1 VTTRREGSRITTVEY
16 DDGHSKV
23 VGPSP
28 TSASGI
34 IRPVSPS
41 FSVVIPAHNAERT
54 LGAVLESILDQEPA
68 PAEVIVVDDASSDRT
83 GEIAAVA
90 GATVLRNETPQLA
103 GGARNR
109 GWEAASGDVVVFLD
123 SDAVP
128 APGWNAGIANA
139 LEQFS
144 HALVGGARTFAG
156 KSKWGWVAH
165 LQVETPYLAR
175 GDARDVRFLSSYCL
189 AVPRDAPLR
198 WDESYGGEDGI
209 FSAQALAA
217 GYRLVFD
224 PRFVAHHDHQRAS
237 FRDLRRQQNRLA
249 YGLAR
254 IGGVQ
259 REGLHKRVLARV
271 PLHYFALVRLLFIWR
286 RVRSIPELRRPFLAN
301 LHRLVLAEWTLGAD
315 AVRYAVRRPPLHGQG
330 DDSFR

>member
-1 VTTRREGSRITTVEY
+1 V
-16 DDGHSKV
+16 
-23 VGPSP
+23 P
-28 TSASGI
+28 
-34 IRPVSPS
+34 PS

-54 LGAVLESILDQEPA
+54 LGAVLDSIGSQGPEPL
-68 PAEVIVVDDASSDRT
+68 EVIVVDDASTDRT
-83 GEIAAVA
+83 GELAAAA
-90 GATVLRNETPQLA
+90 GATVLRNETPLLA

-109 GWEAASGDVVVFLD
+109 GWDEASADAVVFLD

-128 APGWNAGIANA
+128 APGWNAGIAAA
-139 LEQFS
+139 LEQFP
-144 HALVGGARTFAG
+144 HALVGSARTFAG

-165 LQVETPYLAR
+165 LQVETPYLPR
-175 GDARDVRFLSSYCL
+175 GETRDVRFLSSYCL

-224 PRFVAHHDHQRAS
+224 PRIVAHHDHQRAS
-237 FRDLRRQQNRLA
+237 YRDLRRQQNRLA
-249 YGLAR
+249 YGLSR
-254 IGGVQ
+254 IGAVQ
-259 REGLHKRVLARV
+259 REGVHKRFLARV

-286 RVRSIPELRRPFLAN
+286 RVRSIPELRRPFVAN

-315 AVRYAVRRPPLHGQG
+315 AVRYALRRPPLQGQG
-330 DDSFR
+330 GESFR